1 MNAGRRTIQPVKTL
15 ATDMFTMSIWMAFFF
30 FVIILYLGISKYHDA
45 VESLAPEERGTLVVV
60 TPGGRFR
67 DLLLTQQ
74 DE

>member
-30 FVIILYLGISKYHDA
+30 FVIILYLGISIGLTIARHI
-45 VESLAPEERGTLVVV
+45 LTH
-60 TPGGRFR
+60 PGSRFR